1 MVGLCIDG
9 HKLFVVVESE
19 WKSGPKGCNSM
30 DCTMRDGSLMLT
42 ASVLTLHSRATVTCY
57 GTRRSSK
64 MTGSTAA
71 AENKENTS
79 PGDNKVSR

>member
-1 MVGLCIDG
+1 MEEWTKGLQQRELYYEGWVTDA
-9 HKLFVVVESE
+9 
-19 WKSGPKGCNSM
+19 
-30 DCTMRDGSLMLT
+30 D
-42 ASVLTLHSRATVTCY
+42 SVLTLHSRATVTCY

-64 MTGSTAA
+64 MTASTAA